1 MPSNSSKPQDA
12 CPGRNGTA
20 SLALPGTRSDL
31 RTLHEGTPPKVAAQ
45 DSVVSRVL
53 ALSRRFLVAG
63 VLLPVFA
70 GVYYAAFWLRFEGQL
85 GPEEVQQY
93 VSTVGWI
100 VWIKLCLFVRFRI
113 CRGWGRLVTFYDL
126 VALVQASTAGL
137 LLIVLLDRLV
147 LSRSMIPRS
156 VFLLDWGA
164 TIVILGG
171 ARSLLRG
178 VREYPWL
185 AFLPSDRIPA
195 FIVGANDTGEM
206 LLRAIIRNDK
216 RTYRVVGFI
225 DTDGRS
231 LGTRISGVPVV
242 GGLDQTCELADRYR
256 VQELLVAREKLS
268 GQRIRRL
275 MEDARRRG
283 IDVRV
288 LPSMDLMISGNVAI
302 QPRPVAIDDLLRREP
317 VELDLESIRRWIDH
331 RVLLVTGSAGS
342 IGSEISRQL
351 LQFAPRRVVLV
362 DRSETGQ
369 FFLER
374 ELRKLRT
381 DAQIEVCLAD
391 VLDRQRIG
399 ALLQEHRPHV
409 IFHAAAY
416 KHVPLM
422 ESHPQEAVKN
432 ILTATRQLADLAAE
446 SRVDSFVLIST
457 DKAVNPTSVMGACKR
472 AAELYVQALSGRRA
486 PSGGRS
492 CRFVTVRFGNV
503 LDSAGSVVQIFR
515 QQIAAGG
522 PVTITDP
529 AMRRYSMTIPE
540 AARLVIQ
547 AGAIGSGGHIL
558 LLDMG
563 EPVRILDLATDM
575 IRLSGLRVGEDIAI
589 ESVGPRPG
597 EKLFEELRTAGE
609 NHLSTC
615 HPKIIVVD
623 HRPVDLEDILGSI
636 EEIEHLAAKAP
647 EEVVPRLE
655 KLIPEYLRERRTGL
669 ATRRAAA

>member
-1 MPSNSSKPQDA
+1 MNDA
-12 CPGRNGTA
+12 NPNTTHDRLTA
-20 SLALPGTRSDL
+20 SSPAKGGGWARLGAMGQRLLG
-31 RTLHEGTPPKVAAQ
+31 AA
-45 DSVVSRVL
+45 
-53 ALSRRFLVAG
+53 

-70 GVYYAAFWLRFEGQL
+70 AIYYAAYWLRFEGQL
-85 GPEEVQQY
+85 GPEEVQTFLF
-93 VSTVGWI
+93 TVGWI
-100 VWIKLCLFVRFRI
+100 VWLKLCLFAWFRI
-113 CRGWGRLVTFYDL
+113 CEGWGRLVTFYDL

-137 LLIVLLDRLV
+137 LLVVLLDRLV
-147 LSRSMIPRS
+147 LTRFLIPRS
-156 VFLLDWGA
+156 IFLIDWGA
-164 TIVILGG
+164 TIVVVGG

-178 VREYPWL
+178 FREYAW
-185 AFLPSDRIPA
+185 ATFLPSDRIPA

-242 GGLDQTCELADRYR
+242 GGLDQTGELAERYG
-256 VQELLVAREKLS
+256 VQEILVAREKLS
-268 GQRIRRL
+268 GQRIRGL
-275 MEDARRRG
+275 MEDARQRG
-283 IDVRV
+283 IEVRV

-374 ELRKLRT
+374 ELRRLRT
-381 DAQIEVCLAD
+381 DVQIDVCLAD
-391 VLDRQRIG
+391 VLDRPRIR
-399 ALLQEHRPHV
+399 ALLQQYRPHV
-409 IFHAAAY
+409 VFHAAAY

-422 ESHPQEAVKN
+422 ETHPQEAVKN
-432 ILTATRQLADLAAE
+432 IITATRQLADLAAE
-446 SRVDSFVLIST
+446 SHVDSFVLIST
-457 DKAVNPTSVMGACKR
+457 DKAVNPASVMGACKR
-472 AAELYVQALSGRRA
+472 AAELYVQALSGH
-486 PSGGRS
+486 ST

-515 QQIAAGG
+515 QQIAGGG

-529 AMRRYSMTIPE
+529 AMRRYFMTIPE

-609 NHLSTC
+609 NHLPTC

-636 EEIEHLAAKAP
+636 EEIEHLAAKVP
-647 EEVVPRLE
+647 EGVVPRLE
-655 KLIPEYLRERRTGL
+655 KLIPEYLPERRPGPE
-669 ATRRAAA
+669 TRRAAA

>member
-1 MPSNSSKPQDA
+1 MNDANPNTPQD
-12 CPGRNGTA
+12 RLTA
-20 SLALPGTRSDL
+20 SSPAKGGGLARLGAMGHRL
-31 RTLHEGTPPKVAAQ
+31 LGAA
-45 DSVVSRVL
+45 
-53 ALSRRFLVAG
+53 

-70 GVYYAAFWLRFEGQL
+70 AIYYAAYWLRFEGQL
-85 GPEEVQQY
+85 GPEEVQTFLF
-93 VSTVGWI
+93 TVGWI
-100 VWIKLCLFVRFRI
+100 VWLKLCLFAWFRI
-113 CRGWGRLVTFYDL
+113 CEGWGRLVTFYDL

-137 LLIVLLDRLV
+137 LLVVLLDRLV
-147 LSRSMIPRS
+147 LTRFLIPRS
-156 VFLLDWGA
+156 IFLIDWGA
-164 TIVILGG
+164 TIVVVGG

-178 VREYPWL
+178 FREYAL
-185 AFLPSDRIPA
+185 ATFLPSDRIPA

-231 LGTRISGVPVV
+231 LRTRISGVPVV
-242 GGLDQTCELADRYR
+242 GGLDQTCELAERYG

-268 GQRIRRL
+268 GQRIRGL
-275 MEDARRRG
+275 MEDAQRRG
-283 IDVRV
+283 IEVRV
-288 LPSMDLMISGNVAI
+288 LPSMDLMISGKVAI

-374 ELRKLRT
+374 ELRRLRT
-381 DAQIEVCLAD
+381 DVQIDVCLAD
-391 VLDRQRIG
+391 VLDGPRIR
-399 ALLQEHRPHV
+399 ALLQQYRPHV
-409 IFHAAAY
+409 VFHAAAY

-422 ESHPQEAVKN
+422 ETHPQEAVKN
-432 ILTATRQLADLAAE
+432 IITATRQLADLAAE

-486 PSGGRS
+486 GHHPEDGRGGRS

-515 QQIAAGG
+515 QQIADGG

-529 AMRRYSMTIPE
+529 AMRRYFMTIPE

-563 EPVRILDLATDM
+563 EPVRILDLAADM

-597 EKLFEELRTAGE
+597 EKLFEELRTTDE
-609 NHLSTC
+609 NHLPTC

-636 EEIEHLAAKAP
+636 EEIEHLAARAP
-647 EEVVPRLE
+647 DEVIPRLE
-655 KLIPEYLRERRTGL
+655 KLIPEYLRERRPGPE
-669 ATRRAAA
+669 TRRAAA

>member
-1 MPSNSSKPQDA
+1 MDAMNSSKPQDP

-31 RTLHEGTPPKVAAQ
+31 RTLHAGAPPKVAAQ
-45 DSVVSRVL
+45 DSAVSRVL
-53 ALSRRFLVAG
+53 ALSRRFFVAG

-70 GVYYAAFWLRFEGQL
+70 GIYYAAFWLRFEGQL

-137 LLIVLLDRLV
+137 LLVVLLDRLV
-147 LSRSMIPRS
+147 LPRSMIPRS

-283 IDVRV
+283 MDVRV

-317 VELDLESIRRWIDH
+317 VELDLESIRRWIDR

-391 VLDRQRIG
+391 VLDRQRIR
-399 ALLQEHRPHV
+399 AVLQEHRPDV

-422 ESHPQEAVKN
+422 ENHPQEAVKN

-472 AAELYVQALSGRRA
+472 AAELYVQALSGR
-486 PSGGRS
+486 ST

-529 AMRRYSMTIPE
+529 AMRRYFMTIPE

-563 EPVRILDLATDM
+563 EPVRILDLAADM

-597 EKLFEELRTAGE
+597 EKLFEELRTTGE
-609 NHLSTC
+609 NHLPTC

-623 HRPVDLEDILGSI
+623 HRPVDLEVILGSI

-647 EEVVPRLE
+647 DQIVSGLE
-655 KLIPEYLRERRTGL
+655 GLIPEYLRERRTDRS
-669 ATRRAAA
+669 ARRAAA

>member
-1 MPSNSSKPQDA
+1 MNDANPSKPQD
-12 CPGRNGTA
+12 PRKA
-20 SLALPGTRSDL
+20 SGPAWRGGWARLGAMGQRLLGAS
-31 RTLHEGTPPKVAAQ
+31 
-45 DSVVSRVL
+45 
-53 ALSRRFLVAG
+53 

-70 GVYYAAFWLRFEGQL
+70 AIYYAAYWLRFEGQL
-85 GPEEVQQY
+85 GPEEVQTFLF
-93 VSTVGWI
+93 TVGWI
-100 VWIKLCLFVRFRI
+100 VWLKLCLFAWFGI
-113 CRGWGRLVTFYDL
+113 CVGWNRLVTFYDL
-126 VALVQASTAGL
+126 VVLVQASTAGL
-137 LLIVLLDRLV
+137 LLVVLLDRLV
-147 LSRSMIPRS
+147 LTRFLIPRS
-156 VFLLDWGA
+156 IFLIDWGA
-164 TIVILGG
+164 TIVVVGG

-178 VREYPWL
+178 FREYAW
-185 AFLPSDRIPA
+185 ATFFLSDRIPA

-216 RTYRVVGFI
+216 RAYRVVGFI

-242 GGLDQTCELADRYR
+242 GSLDETGELAERYG

-275 MEDARRRG
+275 MEDAQRRG
-283 IDVRV
+283 IEVRV

-374 ELRKLRT
+374 ELRRLRT
-381 DAQIEVCLAD
+381 DVQIDVCLAD
-391 VLDRQRIG
+391 VLDRPRIR
-399 ALLQEHRPHV
+399 ALFQQYRPHV
-409 IFHAAAY
+409 VFHAAAY

-422 ESHPQEAVKN
+422 ETHPQEAVKN
-432 ILTATRQLADLAAE
+432 IITATRQLADLAAE
-446 SRVDSFVLIST
+446 SQVDSFVLIST
-457 DKAVNPTSVMGACKR
+457 DKAVNPTSVMGTCKR
-472 AAELYVQALSGRRA
+472 AAELYVQALAGHSD
-486 PSGGRS
+486 

-515 QQIAAGG
+515 QQIADGG

-529 AMRRYSMTIPE
+529 AMRRYFMTISE

-597 EKLFEELRTAGE
+597 EKLFEELRTTDE
-609 NHLSTC
+609 NHLPTC

-636 EEIEHLAAKAP
+636 EEIEHLAARAP
-647 EEVVPRLE
+647 DEIIPRLE
-655 KLIPEYLRERRTGL
+655 KLIPEYLRERRVDSSP
-669 ATRRAAA
+669 RRAAA

>member
-1 MPSNSSKPQDA
+1 MNDASLSKPKD
-12 CPGRNGTA
+12 PGRA
-20 SLALPGTRSDL
+20 SGPARRGGLARLGAMGRRL
-31 RTLHEGTPPKVAAQ
+31 LGAA
-45 DSVVSRVL
+45 
-53 ALSRRFLVAG
+53 

-70 GVYYAAFWLRFEGQL
+70 AIYYAAYWLRFEGQI
-85 GPEEVQQY
+85 GPADMQAFL
-93 VSTVGWI
+93 STVGWI
-100 VWIKLCLFVRFRI
+100 VWVKLCLFAWLGI
-113 CRGWGRLVTFYDL
+113 CVGWNRLVTFYDL
-126 VALVQASTAGL
+126 VALAQASTAGL
-137 LLIVLLDRLV
+137 LLVVLLDRLV
-147 LSRSMIPRS
+147 LTRFLIPRS
-156 VFLLDWGA
+156 IFLIDWGA
-164 TIVILGG
+164 TIVVVGG

-178 VREYPWL
+178 FREYAW
-185 AFLPSDRIPA
+185 ASFLPSDRIPA

-216 RTYRVVGFI
+216 RAYRVVGFI

-242 GGLDQTCELADRYR
+242 GGLDQTCDLAERYG

-268 GQRIRRL
+268 GQRIRGL
-275 MEDARRRG
+275 VEDARQRG
-283 IDVRV
+283 IEVRV
-288 LPSMDLMISGNVAI
+288 LPSVDLMISGKVAI

-317 VELDLESIRRWIDH
+317 VELDLQGIRRWIDH
-331 RVLLVTGSAGS
+331 RVLMVTGSAGS

-374 ELRKLRT
+374 ELRSLRT
-381 DAQIEVCLAD
+381 GAQIDVCLAD
-391 VLDRQRIG
+391 VLDRPRMRD
-399 ALLQEHRPHV
+399 LLRQYRPHV

-422 ESHPQEAVKN
+422 ETHPQEAVKN
-432 ILTATRQLADLAAE
+432 IITATRQLAELAAE
-446 SRVDSFVLIST
+446 LHVDSFVLIST

-472 AAELYVQALSGRRA
+472 AAELCVQAMTGLST
-486 PSGGRS
+486 

-529 AMRRYSMTIPE
+529 GMRRYFMTIPE

-563 EPVRILDLATDM
+563 EPVRILDLAADM

-589 ESVGPRPG
+589 QPVGPRPG
-597 EKLFEELRTAGE
+597 EKLFEELRTADE
-609 NHLSTC
+609 NHLPTC

-623 HRPVDLEDILGSI
+623 HRPVDWEGVQNVIEDL
-636 EEIEHLAAKAP
+636 EHLAATAP
-647 EEVVPRLE
+647 DEVVTRLE
-655 KLIPEYLRERRTGL
+655 TLIPEYRPERRGDS
-669 ATRRAAA
+669 AARRAAA